1 MPANLPPQFFEVE
14 KKLKTARSPEEKIAI
29 MEELLSIIPKHKGTE
44 KLQAM
49 YKTKIAK
56 LKTQAQK
63 KPTPARHGASF
74 YIDKAGAGQV
84 ILIGAPNSG
93 KSSLISSLTNAEPD
107 IGNYPFTTHTS
118 APAMMPYENIQI
130 QLIDTPPI
138 TPDYFEFWQAE
149 QIKAAEGVLLLIDV
163 SGPEP
168 GMDYVSVTE
177 KLQERRIRLVP
188 KKDDSPAEEL
198 QYRKKALVLANKMD
212 LPSARRGL
220 AELMQV
226 LDPGFEPVLISTA
239 NGKGLHDLAAR
250 VFELLD
256 VLRVYSKTPGK
267 KPSIDEP
274 FIFHVGSTVM
284 DMARAVHRD
293 FASKLKYAR
302 IWGGEKYQGQKV
314 NRDYPLK
321 DGDIIELHI

>member
-56 LKTQAQK
+56 LRAQAQK
-63 KPTPARHGASF
+63 KPTLSRHGTSF

-84 ILIGAPNSG
+84 ILIGLPNAG
-93 KSSLISSLTNAEPD
+93 KSSLIKSLTNAEPD
-107 IGNYPFTTHTS
+107 IGDYPFTTHTS

-149 QIKAAEGVLLLIDV
+149 QIKVAEGVLLLIDA

-168 GMDYVSVTE
+168 GMDYLSVTE

-188 KKDDSPAEEL
+188 REDDTPPEEF
-198 QYRKKALVLANKMD
+198 QFRKKALVLASKLD
-212 LPSARRGL
+212 LSSARKGL
-220 AELMQV
+220 AELKQV
-226 LDPGFEPVLISTA
+226 LDPGFEPVSISTVD
-239 NGKGLHDLAAR
+239 GEGLHDLALR
-250 VFELLD
+250 IFQLLD
-256 VLRVYSKTPGK
+256 VLRVYSKIPGK
-267 KPSIDEP
+267 KPSMDEP
-274 FIFHVGSTVM
+274 FIFRVGSTIM

-314 NRDYPLK
+314 NRDYILK

>member
-14 KKLKTARSPEEKIAI
+14 KKLKTAKTPEEKIAI

-56 LKTQAQK
+56 LRAQAQK
-63 KPTPARHGASF
+63 KPTTSRQGASF
-74 YIDKAGAGQV
+74 YIEKAGAGQV
-84 ILIGAPNSG
+84 ILIGPPNAG

-130 QLIDTPPI
+130 QLIDTPPV
-138 TPDYFEFWQAE
+138 TPEYFEFWQAE
-149 QIKAAEGVLLLIDV
+149 QIKAAEAVLLLIDV
-163 SGPEP
+163 SGPDP
-168 GMDYVSVTE
+168 GLDYLSVME
-177 KLQERRIRLVP
+177 KLQERRIRLIP
-188 KKDDSPAEEL
+188 QENDSPPEEL
-198 QYRKKALVLANKMD
+198 QFLKKSLVAANKMD
-212 LPSARRGL
+212 LPSAPKGL
-220 AELMQV
+220 DDLKQV
-226 LDPGFEPVLISTA
+226 LDPGFEPISISTV
-239 NGKGLHDLAAR
+239 NGEGLHDLASR
-250 VFELLD
+250 IFELLD
-256 VLRVYSKTPGK
+256 ILRVYSKTPGK
-267 KPSIDEP
+267 KPSLDEP

-314 NRDYPLK
+314 NRDYILK